1 MHENH
6 FHQTKFNIAWISV
19 LVIFLGTIIY
29 PILLERAGDIRRER
43 TEVMFVPVPQTQTP
57 QVLPV
62 NELPPSMTE
71 VFPPAEES
79 YTFTRNL
86 KLGDKGPDVKMLQ
99 AYLNSRGFLVAES
112 GPGSP
117 GHESE
122 LFGKGTKEALIQ
134 FQEKYAE
141 ILLKPYGLTSGTGF
155 FGEKTREFVN
165 S

>member
-62 NELPPSMTE
+62 NSVTPTM
-71 VFPPAEES
+71 
-79 YTFTRNL
+79 
-86 KLGDKGPDVKMLQ
+86 K
-99 AYLNSRGFLVAES
+99 
-112 GPGSP
+112 
-117 GHESE
+117 
-122 LFGKGTKEALIQ
+122 
-134 FQEKYAE
+134 
-141 ILLKPYGLTSGTGF
+141 
-155 FGEKTREFVN
+155 
-165 S
+165 